1 MRRCR
6 EWGTSSTHLIGNAL
20 CVKPGTR
27 GTGANGAGVRT
38 TAVRVVKKSIGSITR
53 KPVTLGTGVRD
64 AEERVETLCAA
75 QTAR

>member
-1 MRRCR
+1 MRHCR
-6 EWGTSSTHLIGNAL
+6 EWDISSTHLIGNAL

-64 AEERVETLCAA
+64 AEERVETLHAT
-75 QTAR
+75 QPAR

>member
-1 MRRCR
+1 MRHCR
-6 EWGTSSTHLIGNAL
+6 EWDISSTHLIGNAL

-38 TAVRVVKKSIGSITR
+38 TAVRVAKKSIGSITR
-53 KPVTLGTGVRD
+53 KPVTLGTGVQD
-64 AEERVETLCAA
+64 AEERVEILHAV